1 MVSIL
6 LLLVNILR
14 SRTYKFI
21 IFVFQLIN
29 FHYRSHFLRNV
40 IPYFWYSH
48 IIRTFKGLCL
58 RSHELENSLVS
69 SPWFSVYLWNQWFSC
84 TWSLPFRIFHV
95 WISSPLCLRSSRL
108 VILTSFNF
116 SSYEPPEKKK
126 CEGPP
131 PWIYRV
137 LVFFLFLKWCF
148 ICNVQLVN
156 NTFNVAFSI

>member
-1 MVSIL
+1 MP
-6 LLLVNILR
+6 LVKSREFSDPPPSYPLDYIITWSSHAKRATCLAMLWSPNSYILR
-14 SRTYKFI
+14 LSTYKFI

-116 SSYEPPEKKK
+116 SSYEPP
-126 CEGPP
+126 
-131 PWIYRV
+131 
-137 LVFFLFLKWCF
+137 
-148 ICNVQLVN
+148 
-156 NTFNVAFSI
+156 